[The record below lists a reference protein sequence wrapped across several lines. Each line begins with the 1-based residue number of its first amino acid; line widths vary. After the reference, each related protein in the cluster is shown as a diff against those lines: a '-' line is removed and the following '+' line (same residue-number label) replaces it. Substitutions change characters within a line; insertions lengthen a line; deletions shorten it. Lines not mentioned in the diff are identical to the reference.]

1 MKAVNMMVLTVS
13 FNEPGQK
20 KVIKYVALGD
30 SYTCCTG
37 AKPEESWPV
46 LLTRHLKDSGVN
58 IELSAN
64 PARNGWT
71 TQDLI
76 NKELPLVEQIKPE
89 FVTLL
94 IGVNDWVQ
102 GVDSDR
108 FHKNLNFIIETVQG
122 QLANKKNL
130 VLITIPDFGVTPT
143 GAMYS
148 NGRNIAKGIAEFNT
162 IVKKEAETRGL
173 QCVDIY
179 PETQKMKN
187 NPNLIAN
194 DGLHPSAV
202 EYSKWEPLIFSAVLK
217 SLQ

>member
-1 MKAVNMMVLTVS
+1 MVLAVFVMACS
-13 FNEPGQK
+13 FNKPWQK
-20 KVIKYVALGD
+20 KGIKYVALGD

-37 AKPEESWPV
+37 AKPEEAWPV

-76 NKELPLVEQIKPE
+76 DGELPLVEQIKPE

-102 GVDSDR
+102 GVDSGT
-108 FHKNLNFIIETVQG
+108 FHKNLNFIIETVQSN
-122 QLANKKNL
+122 LANKKNL
-130 VLITIPDFGVTPT
+130 LLITIPDFGVTPT

-148 NGRNIAKGIAEFNT
+148 NGRDIGKGIAEFNT
-162 IVKKEAETRGL
+162 IIKKEAAIRGL

-179 PETQKMKN
+179 PKTQKMKN
-187 NPNLIAN
+187 SPGLIAS
-194 DGLHPSAV
+194 DGLHPSAA
-202 EYSKWEPLIFSAVLK
+202 EYSKWEALIFPDVLK
-217 SLQ
+217 TLR